1 MLEGRLVGL
10 RSEMT
15 NLEVLLAFAAL
26 PFSCFKYDKKDCQK
40 NISDRENRVAVIMR
54 GCVLSL

>member
-10 RSEMT
+10 RSKMT
-15 NLEVLLAFAAL
+15 NLEVLLAFVAL
-26 PFSCFKYDKKDCQK
+26 PIPCFKYEKKDCHK
-40 NISDRENRVAVIMR
+40 NISDRENRVAVIML